1 MVVVPQIEG
10 KNIYPAAGG
19 SCKITAIYTD
29 TYLDVCGA
37 GFKVYRKWIVTD
49 WCTLEEEECEQYIK
63 VVDTSAP
70 RILKP
75 LNTIFANVS
84 PHDCVAGVV
93 LPALV
98 AGTDFRDCGTVSQKY
113 TISYED
119 PSHPGKTVVF
129 TGDLPSKTLYLP
141 MGEFRVEISLV
152 DACFNRTDTSRY
164 VVVTD
169 VTPPIPVCNEITQ
182 VTIDPATCWA
192 KISAK
197 ELDNGSRDN
206 CCEVLHYAAAH
217 MDSITYWRN
226 YWTEKLTTEVGEKS
240 FAKERLEYE
249 ALIEDWINCY
259 VFSDTVNFT
268 DCGSDSIV
276 LRVYEACGVPR
287 YDPHV
292 FPCGPHAWFCY
303 NTYQYIGD
311 FNWNWFDKDGPKSC
325 SYRPALTSL
334 KKLDKKYEAYGTKG
348 YMQPKYEG
356 AAQYLYCQVPFY
368 FPSLQLMLQAKSSVG
383 GGNAPGSYCSD
394 RLYNDCMVLVLVDDK
409 EAPVVHELEDV
420 TVYCDASPHYASY
433 PRECSTG
440 KKNGLWP
447 GYLKDS
453 DGTIHGYYGGYG
465 AEDEHAPDCGHY
477 DHKKNWAP
485 VYCREWLYLD
495 SFETGGIIVPE
506 TYFEVPV
513 FFDKTRPKRA
523 LAKHEFSITDN
534 CRLDDASLSWTDE
547 GDINSCGE
555 GWIQR
560 TWTMR
565 DACGNEVTARQKVLV
580 KHRSDFEV
588 VFPADTVMVC
598 DYTQGTGPEVTGRP
612 DVTDDECEQI
622 TVKFEDQ
629 VFSVD
634 DGACYKIVRTWTIF
648 DWCIYEP
655 NRTERYPEV
664 IVDDRLRADTGN
676 RECVYRNLKDN
687 NDGYMQYI
695 QVIKVVDHEGPVIK
709 VKDTV
714 VCITSENCI
723 SETVRIPLSATDN
736 CAEPEQIHFQVEIDQ
751 NATDAVYTNL
761 TYDKASIELII
772 LGNPRELVYAAS
784 GEGRHVVHVI
794 ATDNCGNKDT
804 VSYRLELKDCK
815 KPTPYCFSGI
825 ATVVMPST
833 GTVTVWA
840 KDLDAGSFDNCT
852 DKGGLIFSFSADK
865 TQTSREFRCADI
877 PNGRSQTLPVEIW
890 VTDEAGNQDH
900 CGTFLLLQDNAGNAC
915 PDTAGLNV
923 MIAGKVET
931 EGKEPVEKVRVK
943 ISGSGLDLGF
953 ETSEKGQYEF
963 GNLPSKAD
971 YALEARRN
979 DQPMNGIST
988 LDLILIQKHILGT
1001 LPLDSP
1007 YKIIA
1012 ADVDNDKQVTAIDL
1026 VELRKLILA
1035 TYEEL
1040 PNTESWRI
1048 IPKTQTFEDP
1058 QNPWNFR
1065 TKIEMKQVEKD
1076 YMQEDWIGIKTG
1088 DVNASAAAH
1097 SLMGT
1102 EVREN
1107 QGGLIFEVVDQQFIA
1122 GDLVSV
1128 EFRSPNFRGISGFQ
1142 GTVEVDGGR
1151 WVVDGNRTPMTGA
1164 LYITDQ
1170 NIGNRKS
1177 SEGLI
1182 TMSWNSNT
1190 GVDIPDREVLFT
1202 LTFKAGK
1209 SGRLSEALRMGSQVT
1224 VAESYEGKGEV
1235 SNLAFRFVTPEGNEV
1250 NTRSELYQNYPNPFD
1265 QRTVI
1270 GLRLAKE
1277 GRGTLSIHD
1286 VTGRT
1291 IRSIERDWTRGYHEV
1306 WLDRREIG
1314 ATGVLYYRF
1323 ESGFFTDSKK
1333 MVIVE

>member
-1 MVVVPQIEG
+1 VI
-10 KNIYPAAGG
+10 
-19 SCKITAIYTD
+19 
-29 TYLDVCGA
+29 
-37 GFKVYRKWIVTD
+37 
-49 WCTLEEEECEQYIK
+49 
-63 VVDTSAP
+63 
-70 RILKP
+70 
-75 LNTIFANVS
+75 
-84 PHDCVAGVV
+84 
-93 LPALV
+93 
-98 AGTDFRDCGTVSQKY
+98 
-113 TISYED
+113 
-119 PSHPGKTVVF
+119 
-129 TGDLPSKTLYLP
+129 
-141 MGEFRVEISLV
+141 
-152 DACFNRTDTSRY
+152 
-164 VVVTD
+164 
-169 VTPPIPVCNEITQ
+169 
-182 VTIDPATCWA
+182 A
-192 KISAK
+192 K
-197 ELDNGSRDN
+197 
-206 CCEVLHYAAAH
+206 
-217 MDSITYWRN
+217 
-226 YWTEKLTTEVGEKS
+226 
-240 FAKERLEYE
+240 
-249 ALIEDWINCY
+249 
-259 VFSDTVNFT
+259 
-268 DCGSDSIV
+268 
-276 LRVYEACGVPR
+276 
-287 YDPHV
+287 
-292 FPCGPHAWFCY
+292 
-303 NTYQYIGD
+303 
-311 FNWNWFDKDGPKSC
+311 
-325 SYRPALTSL
+325 
-334 KKLDKKYEAYGTKG
+334 
-348 YMQPKYEG
+348 
-356 AAQYLYCQVPFY
+356 
-368 FPSLQLMLQAKSSVG
+368 
-383 GGNAPGSYCSD
+383 
-394 RLYNDCMVLVLVDDK
+394 
-409 EAPVVHELEDV
+409 
-420 TVYCDASPHYASY
+420 
-433 PRECSTG
+433 
-440 KKNGLWP
+440 
-447 GYLKDS
+447 
-453 DGTIHGYYGGYG
+453 
-465 AEDEHAPDCGHY
+465 
-477 DHKKNWAP
+477 
-485 VYCREWLYLD
+485 
-495 SFETGGIIVPE
+495 
-506 TYFEVPV
+506 
-513 FFDKTRPKRA
+513 
-523 LAKHEFSITDN
+523 
-534 CRLDDASLSWTDE
+534 
-547 GDINSCGE
+547 
-555 GWIQR
+555 
-560 TWTMR
+560 
-565 DACGNEVTARQKVLV
+565 QKVLV